1 MSQTIDTIFLSHAEK
16 QPDALAI
23 TESANRQR
31 LGLSTVSELTYKQSA
46 RFIHHTAAFLRQAQF
61 SDGDIVVVQLP
72 NIAETPLILLSIIN
86 AGLVPCLIPT
96 HWRKVEIEAA
106 LENLTPRAIIAHQA
120 MIDHDPFETMFEIA
134 AANTSIRYIYGLG
147 NNLTD
152 GVTPLPD
159 LTTAITTDITS
170 IDTPEVL
177 ITRSGEQA
185 AFIGWTRSSP
195 ETSRD
200 GETSKVH
207 PVAYTHIQLMANA
220 HVVSSEIQLKTK
232 PKILSTYAPTNLT
245 GLITGLLPWLLEG
258 GTLHI
263 AGSLKI
269 APMIERIKEHAINL
283 VIAPQSLG
291 EKLDQSFTHSFEE
304 TSQFPHLA
312 LVSQTPYKATENL
325 PHKKLNVQETYI
337 FNLNGLCIYAQHKHE
352 NRDEQIIKIG
362 ELCLGA
368 QPGPNGEELNP
379 PFIET
384 RIQGA
389 AQKAGDE
396 SETLKGRLELNG
408 MAVGFTEWQPV
419 MTTTQLSNFDNHWGK
434 THLSAKIIDQ
444 AMTMLKIVPSQNEI
458 YYGSTLLNGTEL
470 DKIYQQYPGFVDA
483 AAFSIKDPALGER
496 LFAAIIPNPDGPLSY
511 DEFKQFLLDQQI
523 SPAKI
528 PEKLVTVEEI
538 PRSADGLIDRTAILN
553 FG

>member
-16 QPDALAI
+16 KADDLSI
-23 TESANRQR
+23 TDSANRER
-31 LGLSTVSELTYKQSA
+31 LGLNSIDELTYKQSA
-46 RFIHHTAAFLRQAQF
+46 RYIRHTAAFLRQAQF
-61 SDGDIVVVQLP
+61 ADGDIVVVQLP
-72 NIAETPLILLSIIN
+72 NIAETPLILLAILN
-86 AGLVPCLIPT
+86 AGLVPCLIPS

-106 LENLTPRAIIAHQA
+106 LQKLNPRAIIAHQA
-120 MIDHDPFETMFEIA
+120 VLDHNPFETMFEIA
-134 AANTSIRYIYGLG
+134 AAHTSIRFIYGLG

-159 LTTAITTDITS
+159 LTTTITTDITADES
-170 IDTPEVL
+170 PEVL
-177 ITRSGEQA
+177 ITRSGEQV
-185 AFIGWTRSSP
+185 AFIGWTRSCVDA
-195 ETSRD
+195 ETSLVD
-200 GETSKVH
+200 

-220 HVVSSEIQLKTK
+220 HIVSSEIKLQSA

-245 GLITGLLPWLLEG
+245 GLVTTLLPWILEA

-269 APMIERIKEHAINL
+269 APIITRIKEHNINL
-283 VIAPQSLG
+283 TVIPQSLG
-291 EKLDQSFTHSFEE
+291 EKLDKAFLQSFSVVAQH
-304 TSQFPHLA
+304 PHLA
-312 LVSQTPYKATENL
+312 LVSPTPYKL
-325 PHKKLNVQETYI
+325 PEKLPKVKLNAQETHIY
-337 FNLNGLCIYAQHKHE
+337 NLNGLCIYAQHKHK
-352 NRDEQIIKIG
+352 NRDDQIIQIG
-362 ELCLGA
+362 EICLGS
-368 QPGPNGEELNP
+368 QPGTNGEELNP

-396 SETLKGRLELNG
+396 NETLKGRLELNG
-408 MAVGFTEWQPV
+408 MAVGFTDWQPV
-419 MTTTQLSNFDNHWGK
+419 MTTTQLSNFDTHWEK
-434 THLSAKIIDQ
+434 SNLAVKIIDQ
-444 AMTMLKIVPSQNEI
+444 GMTMLKVTPSRDEI
-458 YYGSTLLNGTEL
+458 YYGSALLNGTEL

-496 LFAAIIPNPDGPLSY
+496 LFAAIIPSPEETLSY
-511 DEFKQFLLDQQI
+511 EEFKQFLLDQQI

-538 PRSADGLIDRTAILN
+538 PRSAEGFIERQAILN

>member
-31 LGLSTVSELTYKQSA
+31 LGLSSISELTYQQSA
-46 RFIHHTAAFLRQAQF
+46 RYIRHTAAFLRQAQL

-86 AGLVPCLIPT
+86 AGLVPCLIPP

-106 LENLTPRAIIAHQA
+106 LEGLTPRAIIAHQT
-120 MIDHDPFETMFEIA
+120 MVDHDPFETMFEIA
-134 AANTSIRYIYGLG
+134 AANTSIRFIYGLG

-152 GVTPLPD
+152 GVTPLPE
-159 LTTAITTDITS
+159 ITTSITTGITS
-170 IDTPEVL
+170 EESPEVL
-177 ITRSGEQA
+177 ISRSGEQA
-185 AFIGWTRSSP
+185 AFIGWTRSFQ
-195 ETSRD
+195 D
-200 GETSKVH
+200 NETSKVH

-220 HVVSSEIQLKTK
+220 HVVSSEIKLQST
-232 PKILSTYAPTNLT
+232 PKILNALAPTSLT
-245 GLITGLLPWLLEG
+245 GLVAVLLPWLLEG
-258 GTLHI
+258 GSIHI
-263 AGSLKI
+263 AGSLKVT
-269 APMIERIKEHAINL
+269 PMIERIKEHSINL
-283 VIAPQSLG
+283 AIVPQSLG
-291 EKLDQSFTHSFEE
+291 DKLDQSFTQSFSE
-304 TSQFPHLA
+304 TAQYPHIA
-312 LVSQTPYKATENL
+312 LVSPTPYKGTEKL
-325 PHKKLNVQETYI
+325 PTKKLNAKETYL
-337 FNLNGLCIYAQHKHE
+337 FNLNGLCIYAQHKHQ
-352 NRDEQIIKIG
+352 NRDEQIIKVG

-384 RIQGA
+384 RLQGA
-389 AQKAGDE
+389 AQKAGDD

-419 MTTTQLSNFDNHWGK
+419 MTTTQLSNFDNHWAK
-434 THLSAKIIDQ
+434 TNLSAKIIDQ
-444 AMTMLKIVPSQNEI
+444 GMTMLKIIPSKDEI

-496 LFAAIIPNPDGPLSY
+496 LFAAIIPHANDSLSY